1 LRLVPGSTA
10 GNPTSGAHSKG
21 ELYMDSAARLF
32 VCTKGGT
39 RARGARSTL
48 LLSESYTYPLRQ
60 RHLW

>member
-10 GNPTSGAHSKG
+10 DNPTSGAHSKG

-39 RARGARSTL
+39 PGTWSKVNTTAV
-48 LLSESYTYPLRQ
+48 
-60 RHLW
+60 